1 MFRARADIGRIL
13 GVLIVAAVIVVVPA
27 ADIGARM
34 YELDECIEIA
44 IAHNTTLARSETSL
58 SSADAALMS
67 SWSGVLPHVSASLSY
82 SDVTTAVGGMSSA
95 NESYSGSIG
104 LSQTLFDWGTFSGIS
119 GARHGRSSAVHTLES
134 SRRDAVLATRRAYYG
149 LLKAEKLL
157 EVQDEAVGLAIEQL
171 RKAESLY
178 KLGSASKSDYLKA
191 EVEVGQAELARIAAD
206 SGVRTAQLWLLYT
219 LGIDIDTEIEVTDPA
234 ELGEDE
240 ALDLD
245 LEQALKRR
253 PDVRAQEEALEAAR
267 KSLASARA
275 GRLPSLSLTAS
286 YGTGAGTLADLGEQ
300 YDEDYTRS
308 LGVTLSLPIF
318 NGLATKA
325 SIDNSRASLRNY
337 ELSLRDAR
345 LYAAYEIEGA
355 RISVIEQRRN
365 VEVSEKVVE
374 QASEELRTS
383 EERFRL
389 RAASMLDLIYAR
401 LAYSRARADLVKAR
415 YDHEIAE
422 AELKT
427 VLGY

>member
-1 MFRARADIGRIL
+1 MFRARVDLRQIL
-13 GVLIVAAVIVVVPA
+13 GVLAIAAALVVAPA
-27 ADIGARM
+27 ADVGARV
-34 YELDECIEIA
+34 YELDECLEIA
-44 IAHNTTLARSETSL
+44 AANNTSLARSEASL
-58 SSADAALMS
+58 SSADAGLMS
-67 SWSGVLPHVSASLSY
+67 SWSGALPHVSASLSY
-82 SDVTTAVGGMSSA
+82 SDVTTAVGGMSTG
-95 NESYSGSIG
+95 NESYSGNIG

-119 GARHGRSSAVHTLES
+119 GASHSRNSAAHTLES
-134 SRRDAVLATRRAYYG
+134 SRSDAMLATRRAYYG
-149 LLKAEKLL
+149 VLKAERLL
-157 EVQDEAVGLAIEQL
+157 EVQNEAVGLALEQL

-206 SGVRTAQLWLLYT
+206 SGVHTARLWLLYT
-219 LGIDIDTEIEVTDPA
+219 IGIDIGTELEVADPA

-240 ALDLD
+240 PLDLD
-245 LEQALKRR
+245 VERALKRR

-267 KSLASARA
+267 KSLSSAKA

-286 YGTGAGTLADLGEQ
+286 YGTGGNTLGDLGEH

-308 LGVTLSLPIF
+308 LGLTLSLPVF

-325 SIDNSRASLRNY
+325 SIDNSRASLRSY
-337 ELSLRDAR
+337 ELSLRDVR
-345 LYAAYEIEGA
+345 LYAAYEIEAA
-355 RISVIEQRRN
+355 RISVIEQRRS

-374 QASEELRTS
+374 QASEELRIS

-389 RAASMLDLIYAR
+389 RAASMLDLIHAR